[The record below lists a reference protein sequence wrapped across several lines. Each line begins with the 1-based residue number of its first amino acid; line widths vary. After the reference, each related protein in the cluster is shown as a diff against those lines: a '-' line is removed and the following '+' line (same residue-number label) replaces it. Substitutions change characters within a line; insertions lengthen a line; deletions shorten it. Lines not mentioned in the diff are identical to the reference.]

1 MMRAFFITTCVLCL
15 IYIIAAFGIA
25 AKVDD
30 ARDMAFYEM
39 LNDYSYDDYSY
50 DDSYYSS
57 SSYTYSD
64 TYDDIAEEGT
74 QTGGVIS
81 VVFMLLSAVV
91 FLLAL
96 MKIKTKT
103 MKVIS
108 IIGLSLSGLFLLW
121 GFLPMT
127 SPSGV
132 SFDEV
137 GPAFGLAGIALL
149 GLDVVGIIHAFK
161 TST

>member
-1 MMRAFFITTCVLCL
+1 MRAFFIATCVLTL
-15 IYIIAAFGIA
+15 IYIIAAFGITA
-25 AKVDD
+25 SVDS

-39 LNDYSYDDYSY
+39 LNDSYDYSSDYYGDSYSGYGYSSY
-50 DDSYYSS
+50 DIYEEA
-57 SSYTYSD
+57 
-64 TYDDIAEEGT
+64 AEDGT
-74 QTGGVIS
+74 RTGGIVSVIY
-81 VVFMLLSAVV
+81 MLLSSAA

-121 GFLPMT
+121 AFLPT
-127 SPSGV
+127 ASPSGV

-149 GLDVVGIIHAFK
+149 GLHIVGMIHAFK

>member
-1 MMRAFFITTCVLCL
+1 MRAFFIAATVLSL
-15 IYIIAAFGIA
+15 IYIFSSAAIAE
-25 AKVDD
+25 KVSSARWSSYYD
-30 ARDMAFYEM
+30 AVYDY
-39 LNDYSYDDYSY
+39 NDYYSSDYSYDYSYDDYAY
-50 DDSYYSS
+50 EDEADD
-57 SSYTYSD
+57 YTRM
-64 TYDDIAEEGT
+64 
-74 QTGGVIS
+74 GGMVSVFYMLIS
-81 VVFMLLSAVV
+81 AGA

-121 GFLPMT
+121 SMMPLA
-127 SPSGV
+127 SPGSI

-137 GPAFGLAGIALL
+137 APAFILAAIAFIGLN
-149 GLDVVGIIHAFK
+149 VVGIVHAFK

>member
-1 MMRAFFITTCVLCL
+1 MRAFFITICVLCL

-25 AKVDD
+25 AKVDS
-30 ARDMAFYEM
+30 ARDMAFYEL

-57 SSYTYSD
+57 YDYSYADMYEEE
-64 TYDDIAEEGT
+64 AEEGT
-74 QTGGVIS
+74 QLGGIVS
-81 VVFMLLSAVV
+81 VVFMLISAAI

-103 MKVIS
+103 MKVVS
-108 IIGLSLSGLFLLW
+108 IIGLALSGIFLIW

-127 SPSGV
+127 SPSGI